1 MDLGLKDKV
10 VVCMSSASGFGKGI
24 ATEFAREGAKVVICT
39 SEAFK
44 AELDQAVIDIEKE
57 TGNRPHAYLYDVLD
71 NKSIAA
77 MINKVAED
85 LGGIYGLVNHC
96 PGPKAGTFE
105 ALTEA
110 DWADGYQKCLYS
122 YTTAIRAALPYMK
135 QGGGGRIVN
144 STSSSIK
151 QELDNLILSNTFR
164 MGVVGMSK
172 TMAREFGPVQHHG
185 QHHRPRPHLHRP
197 HQVPQH
203 DPRGEGGHHARGV
216 QHPRRRELPAE
227 ALPDGGRVRPLRGVH
242 LLSREQRDLRSGH
255 LRRRRHD
262 HCVLSLSSQHTLISL
277 TGKRQRLFEPLP
289 FPIPFTDRRRRF
301 PAATRRWRRPPV
313 GRFPTSYRKN
323 GCISS
328 FFL

>member
-44 AELDQAVIDIEKE
+44 AELDQAVVDIEKE
-57 TGNRPHAYLYDVLD
+57 TGNRPYPYMYDVL
-71 NKSIAA
+71 NNESITA

-172 TMAREFGPVQHHG
+172 TMAREFGPYNIMVNTMG
-185 QHHRPRPHLHRP
+185 P
-197 HQVPQH
+197 
-203 DPRGEGGHHARGV
+203 
-216 QHPRRRELPAE
+216 
-227 ALPDGGRVRPLRGVH
+227 GR
-242 LLSREQRDLRSGH
+242 
-255 LRRRRHD
+255 
-262 HCVLSLSSQHTLISL
+262 IY
-277 TGKRQRLFEPLP
+277 
-289 FPIPFTDRRRRF
+289 TDRIKYLKGHRSKNTSISEVTAT
-301 PAATRRWRRPPV
+301 PAARAAAS
-313 GRFPTSYRKN
+313 FPQKRYQTADEYARSVVFICSPAN
-323 GCISS
+323 SAISGQVICVDGAMTTAY
-328 FFL
+328 

>member
-44 AELDQAVIDIEKE
+44 AELDQAVVDIEKE
-57 TGNRPHAYLYDVLD
+57 TGNRPHPYLYDVL
-71 NKSIAA
+71 NNESIAA

-122 YTTAIRAALPYMK
+122 YTTAICAALPYMK
-135 QGGGGRIVN
+135 KGGGGRIVN

-172 TMAREFGPVQHHG
+172 TMAREFGPYNIMVNTMG
-185 QHHRPRPHLHRP
+185 P
-197 HQVPQH
+197 
-203 DPRGEGGHHARGV
+203 
-216 QHPRRRELPAE
+216 
-227 ALPDGGRVRPLRGVH
+227 
-242 LLSREQRDLRSGH
+242 SR
-255 LRRRRHD
+255 
-262 HCVLSLSSQHTLISL
+262 IY
-277 TGKRQRLFEPLP
+277 
-289 FPIPFTDRRRRF
+289 TDRIKYLNTIRAEKAGITLEEYNTRDAASF
-301 PAATRRWRRPPV
+301 PQKRYQTADEYARSVVFICSPAN
-313 GRFPTSYRKN
+313 SA
-323 GCISS
+323 ISGQVICVDGAMTTAY
-328 FFL
+328 

>member
-24 ATEFAREGAKVVICT
+24 ATEFAHEGAKVVVCT

-44 AELDQAVIDIEKE
+44 AELNQAVVDIEKE
-57 TGNRPHAYLYDVLD
+57 TGNRPYPYMYDVL
-71 NKSIAA
+71 NNESIAA

-105 ALTEA
+105 ALPEA

-172 TMAREFGPVQHHG
+172 TMAREFGPYNIMVNTMG
-185 QHHRPRPHLHRP
+185 P
-197 HQVPQH
+197 
-203 DPRGEGGHHARGV
+203 
-216 QHPRRRELPAE
+216 
-227 ALPDGGRVRPLRGVH
+227 GR
-242 LLSREQRDLRSGH
+242 
-255 LRRRRHD
+255 
-262 HCVLSLSSQHTLISL
+262 IY
-277 TGKRQRLFEPLP
+277 
-289 FPIPFTDRRRRF
+289 TDRIKYLNTIRAEKAGITLEEYNTRDAASF
-301 PAATRRWRRPPV
+301 PQKRYQTADEYARSVVFICSPAN
-313 GRFPTSYRKN
+313 SA
-323 GCISS
+323 ISGQVICVDGAMTTAY
-328 FFL
+328 

>member
-1 MDLGLKDKV
+1 MRAFHLEVEFREMLI
-10 VVCMSSASGFGKGI
+10 SSWLTK
-24 ATEFAREGAKVVICT
+24 
-39 SEAFK
+39 
-44 AELDQAVIDIEKE
+44 
-57 TGNRPHAYLYDVLD
+57 NRPYPYMYDVL
-71 NKSIAA
+71 NNESIAA

-172 TMAREFGPVQHHG
+172 TMAREFGPYNIMVNTMG
-185 QHHRPRPHLHRP
+185 P
-197 HQVPQH
+197 
-203 DPRGEGGHHARGV
+203 
-216 QHPRRRELPAE
+216 
-227 ALPDGGRVRPLRGVH
+227 GR
-242 LLSREQRDLRSGH
+242 
-255 LRRRRHD
+255 
-262 HCVLSLSSQHTLISL
+262 IY
-277 TGKRQRLFEPLP
+277 
-289 FPIPFTDRRRRF
+289 TDRIKYLNTIRAEKAGITLEEYNTRDAASF
-301 PAATRRWRRPPV
+301 PQKRYQTADEYARSVVFICSPAN
-313 GRFPTSYRKN
+313 SA
-323 GCISS
+323 ISGQVICVDGAMTTAY
-328 FFL
+328 